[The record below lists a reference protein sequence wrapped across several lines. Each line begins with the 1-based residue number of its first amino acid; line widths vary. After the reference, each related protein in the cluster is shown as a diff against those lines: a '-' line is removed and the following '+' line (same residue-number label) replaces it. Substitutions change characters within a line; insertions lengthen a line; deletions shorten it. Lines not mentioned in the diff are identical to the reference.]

1 MTGKREPFAPVVLSA
16 ESRSR
21 YAMASRAIEE
31 TEVRPIHDD
40 FMDDDMRRLW
50 RSMGPLPGKL
60 RLYGGTA
67 LALYLGHRES
77 VDFDFFTPAPDVRL
91 ATLSALPW
99 LADAQLR
106 GGEGVIEA
114 SCPGVDRDILVTFL
128 EATGLVPP
136 ALDAPRSAPNGVPV
150 ASPRDLVRAKL
161 EAICNRGAAK
171 DYADV
176 AAAFEAWPE
185 MSAAAFYTIE
195 ARTAQDIAIALANPP
210 AEEHSLIDAAT
221 MAAIR
226 RHAAFRDRQR

>member
-31 TEVRPIHDD
+31 TEARPIHDD

-91 ATLSALPW
+91 ASISALPW
-99 LADAQLR
+99 LADARLR